1 LADKKYDILA
11 FNRGVVSPLAMARV
25 DVARLALS
33 AETQTNWQPH
43 VLGPM
48 SLRPGLKYVGGTR
61 SNAATKHIPFIASS
75 SDTAIIELTN
85 LAMRVRVS
93 ETVITRPAVTT
104 AVVNGTFDTD
114 VLSWTDADE
123 GGTATSVWLTG
134 GYMSLLGDE
143 TNAAKRT
150 QAVTLGAGN
159 AGTEHALSVTIN
171 RGPVTIRVGSS
182 AGDDDYVSETQ
193 LLTGY
198 HSLAFTPT
206 GTFHITLFSREE
218 YPCLVDSCTVAA
230 SGDMVVTTPWA
241 TAALS
246 KIRYTQSVDVVWVT
260 AAGVRTQR
268 IERRGTRSWSVVDY
282 IADDGPF
289 RVQNLT
295 ATTITASA
303 LTGLITLTASRAL
316 FKSTHVGA
324 LFRAESNGQIVT
336 QSIAAGNTFTDPILV
351 TGTEAARI
359 FAITITGTWSATV
372 TLQRS
377 IGAVGA
383 WVDVVGYTDNQSA
396 TLDDSLSNQIIYYRI
411 GIKSGGYTSGTATV
425 TLTYA
430 NGSITGIAR
439 VSAFTSSTVVTAFVV
454 KDFGA
459 TTASDKWAE
468 GAWSSYRG
476 FPSAVTMHDGR
487 LWFVGQDKAH
497 GTVVDDFSN
506 HDDATI
512 GDSGPISRSI
522 GEGPL
527 ETLRWLLS
535 VGGNMLTGGDLAE
548 FRMRATSD
556 DGILTPTNFNIKA
569 VSTAGSGA
577 TDAEV
582 LDDKVIYVDK
592 SGTRVRELTPNG
604 DRYSAVDLSLLSPEI
619 CEPLISDLAVQ
630 TSPDIR
636 VHAVRSDGKVAI
648 LSYNPTEE
656 VRAWWLFETD
666 GVVEEAFLL
675 PGTVED
681 AVYYVVKRTI
691 NAATVRYLEKW
702 ALNSECQGG
711 TLNNQ
716 ADSFVTYSGAATTS
730 ITGLTNL
737 EAKAVVVWADGDA
750 LVGTFT
756 VSGGAITLAT
766 AASNVVVG
774 LAYTAQFKSTRL
786 AQSGAQL
793 VARARIDHLGVILR
807 NSHEQGLQ
815 YGPDF
820 STLDNLPLEEAGE
833 LLDGQGTWSSYNY
846 QFFEFNGAYTV
857 DSRLC
862 LQAAAP
868 KPCTVMAAVIKMDKI
883 GG

>member
-1 LADKKYDILA
+1 MAEQKLDILS
-11 FNRGVVSPLAMARV
+11 FNKGVVSPLAMGRV
-25 DVARLALS
+25 DVARLSLS

-43 VLGPM
+43 ILGPM

-61 SNAATKHIPFIASS
+61 SNAAAKHIPFIASS
-75 SDTAIIELTN
+75 TDTAIIELTN

-93 ETVITRPAVTT
+93 ETIITRPAVTT
-104 AVVNGTFDTD
+104 AVTNGNFDTD
-114 VLSWTDADE
+114 LSGWTDADE
-123 GGTATSVWLTG
+123 GGTATSTWLTG
-134 GYMSLLGDE
+134 GYASLLGDG
-143 TNAAKRT
+143 TNAAKLT
-150 QAVTLGAGN
+150 QAVTLGVGN
-159 AGTEHALSVTIN
+159 ANTEHALSVSIN

-193 LLTGY
+193 LLTGF

-218 YPCLVDSCTVAA
+218 YPCLVDSCVVAG
-230 SGDMVVTTPWA
+230 SGDMVLTTPWA
-241 TAALS
+241 TANLA
-246 KIRYTQSVDVVWVT
+246 KVRYTQSVDVVWVA

-282 IADDGPF
+282 DANKGPF
-289 RVQNLT
+289 RVRNLT

-303 LTGLITLTASRAL
+303 LTGLITLTASRPL
-316 FKSTHVGA
+316 FNSNQVGA
-324 LFRAESNGQIVT
+324 LFSAESNGQIVT
-336 QSIAAGNTFTDPILV
+336 QTLAADNTFTNPILV

-359 FAITITGTWSATV
+359 FAITIVGTWSATI

-411 GIKSGGYTSGTATV
+411 GIKSGGYTSGTATA

-430 NGSITGIAR
+430 NGSIKGIAR
-439 VSAFTSSTVVTAFVV
+439 ISAFTSSTVVTAFVLQ
-454 KDFGA
+454 DFGA
-459 TTASDKWAE
+459 TSASDKWAE
-468 GAWSSYRG
+468 GAWSTYRG
-476 FPSAVTMHDGR
+476 FPSAVTIHDGR
-487 LWFVGQDKAH
+487 LWLVGQDKTY
-497 GTVVDDFSN
+497 GSVVDDFGN
-506 HDDATI
+506 HDDTTI

-527 ETLRWLLS
+527 ETLRWLIS
-535 VGGNMLTGGDLAE
+535 AGGNMLTGGDLAE
-548 FRMRATSD
+548 FRMRASSE
-556 DGILTPTNFNIKA
+556 DGILTPINFNIKS
-569 VSTAGSGA
+569 VSTTGSNT

-582 LDDKVIYVDK
+582 LDNKVIYVDK
-592 SGTRVRELTPNG
+592 SGTRIRELTPNG
-604 DRYSAVDLSLLSPEI
+604 DGYTAVDLSILSPEI
-619 CEPLISDLAVQ
+619 SEPRISDLAVQ
-630 TSPDIR
+630 ISPDIR

-648 LSYNPTEE
+648 LSYSPTEE
-656 VRAWWLFETD
+656 VRAWWLFETN
-666 GVVEEAFLL
+666 GVVEEAFIL

-702 ALNSECQGG
+702 ALYSECQGG

-716 ADSFVTYSGAATTS
+716 ADSFITYSGSATTN
-730 ITGLTNL
+730 ITGLSHL
-737 EAKAVVVWADGDA
+737 EAASVAVWADGES
-750 LVGTFT
+750 VGSFT
-756 VSGGAITLAT
+756 VSGGAITLTT
-766 AASNVVVG
+766 AASNVVAG
-774 LAYTAQFKSTRL
+774 LPYTAQFKSTRL
-786 AQSGAQL
+786 AQTGAQM
-793 VARARIDHLGVILR
+793 VARTKIDHLGVILR

-820 STLDNLPLEEAGE
+820 SMLDNLPLEEAGQT
-833 LLDGQGTWSSYNY
+833 LDGLGVWSSYNY
-846 QFFEFNGAYTV
+846 QFFEFNGEYAV

-862 LQAAAP
+862 LQATAP
-868 KPCTVMAAVIKMDKI
+868 KPCTVMAAVIKLNKT